1 MTRILQTDLARDALY
16 TKVNQIA
23 DEKVSLSEDETI
35 TGIKTFS
42 VSPLVPT
49 LTGGDSSSK
58 AASTSFVTTA
68 YNDLETRINT
78 KANDNA
84 VVHIAGNETITGV
97 KTFTSDVTISN
108 DHPMITLRESD
119 VVKGTNPTSEQYW
132 GLLAK
137 DSTNGGESTDLGAFA
152 THLLTDGTVWT
163 GFSAYKNTSG
173 SIDRGSIRVYYPQS
187 GSAYTY
193 APTPTDTTTTSGTQI
208 ATTGWVNTTGNN
220 VVHLA
225 GAETITGAKT
235 FNNDLIY
242 KKTSL
247 DFSVIPNTPLYTEI
261 RNVDVNNKETG
272 QFRVWKDTD
281 SSTHVDLLGRYET
294 DSVNIYGASVGVKTY
309 PNGDSCGYC
318 EQNTP
323 WAWGALVTLT
333 SQNTGTD
340 GYVKYSNGLIIQWML
355 TSNITRL
362 GTVITFPT
370 PFTTTNYA
378 ICFNPYKS
386 EPLNENATTVTE
398 RTASNCKVYGKVY
411 DGGDMNCPCFVLA
424 IGF

>member
-42 VSPLVPT
+42 ASPLVPT

-84 VVHIAGNETITGV
+84 VVHISGNESLVGT
-97 KTFTSDVTISN
+97 KTF
-108 DHPMITLRESD
+108 
-119 VVKGTNPTSEQYW
+119 VVSPQVP
-132 GLLAK
+132 
-137 DSTNGGESTDLGAFA
+137 D
-152 THLLTDGTVWT
+152 
-163 GFSAYKNTSG
+163 NTSG
-173 SIDRGSIRVYYPQS
+173 DSSSNAANTKFV
-187 GSAYTY
+187 
-193 APTPTDTTTTSGTQI
+193 TTADNALQTQI
-208 ATTGWVNTTGNN
+208 NAKADDNA
-220 VVHLA
+220 VVHLT
-225 GAETITGAKT
+225 GGETVTGEKT
-235 FNNDLIY
+235 FNSNLIY

-261 RNVDVNNKETG
+261 RNVDVNDKEIG

-281 SSTHVDLLGRYET
+281 SSTHVDLLSRYQT
-294 DSVNIYGASVGVKTY
+294 DLVNFYGASVGVKIY

-318 EQNTP
+318 EQNAP

-333 SQNTGTD
+333 SQNHSTD
-340 GYVKYSNGLIIQWML
+340 GYVKYSNGLIIQW
-355 TSNITRL
+355 
-362 GTVITFPT
+362 GTVGAGANFSVTFPT
-370 PFTTTNYA
+370 PFTSSASYGIAVAPFYDNGADAYALNVKNRTSTGFTGYLNANYGG
-378 ICFNPYKS
+378 
-386 EPLNENATTVTE
+386 
-398 RTASNCKVYGKVY
+398 ASYI
-411 DGGDMNCPCFVLA
+411 A
-424 IGF
+424 IGY

>member
-1 MTRILQTDLARDALY
+1 MAYTKTEWKDQNVENPRTYIARD
-16 TKVNQIA
+16 NG
-23 DEKVSLSEDETI
+23 DDTI
-35 TGIKTFS
+35 TLLDAFGTITEIGTPVNATNMNHIEDGIAA
-42 VSPLVPT
+42 VET
-49 LTGGDSSSK
+49 L
-58 AASTSFVTTA
+58 A
-68 YNDLETRINT
+68 NT

-84 VVHIAGNETITGV
+84 VVH
-97 KTFTSDVTISN
+97 
-108 DHPMITLRESD
+108 
-119 VVKGTNPTSEQYW
+119 
-132 GLLAK
+132 
-137 DSTNGGESTDLGAFA
+137 
-152 THLLTDGTVWT
+152 LT
-163 GFSAYKNTSG
+163 
-173 SIDRGSIRVYYPQS
+173 
-187 GSAYTY
+187 
-193 APTPTDTTTTSGTQI
+193 
-208 ATTGWVNTTGNN
+208 
-220 VVHLA
+220 

-261 RNVDVNNKETG
+261 RNVDVNDKEIG

-333 SQNTGTD
+333 SQNTSTD

-355 TSNITRL
+355 TSNITRS